1 MKKMLNVMLKVQ
13 KEMVLEKNAIEVD
26 LEITSGV
33 LEESVGI
40 VQDLILD
47 GEFEEAKAILD
58 DCSKLQ
64 QKQDELE
71 TLLVNKQY
79 DYVVLEDMIEEVKR
93 LIAKYEI
100 DNTKHQEEVASSLED
115 LLAALVLAARE

>member
-1 MKKMLNVMLKVQ
+1 MLKVQ
-13 KEMVLEKNAIEVD
+13 KEMDLEKNAIEVD